1 MSMRVDDGIPTGD
14 RGYRRRQQE
23 FIRQRREQLRRQR
36 QASDRDGKAN
46 AVNIYDDDESPP
58 AAGIDDTKNANP
70 WTRKY
75 ARQLWMDLVQQ
86 ASQGR
91 ITFTLPQFIKA
102 LDRGGPVLRARFGL
116 PYPTLGVQSQTQGSE
131 NKDYVI
137 KLYALIGDRPFGVDQ
152 LISYL
157 TKPGLYNPLSRVLET
172 RSAMLPSLAKLRL

>member
-1 MSMRVDDGIPTGD
+1 MRVDDGIPTGD

-23 FIRQRREQLRRQR
+23 LIRRRRDELRRRR
-36 QASDRDGKAN
+36 QASDRDGEPN
-46 AVNIYDDDESPP
+46 AVIIDDDDESPP

-70 WTRKY
+70 WTRND

-116 PYPTLGVQSQTQGSE
+116 PDPTLGVQRQTQGSG
-131 NKDYVI
+131 NKDYVT
-137 KLYALIGDRPFGVDQ
+137 KLYGLIGGQPFGVDQ

-157 TKPGLYNPLSRVLET
+157 TKPGLYNPLSRVLKT
-172 RSAMLPSLAKLRL
+172 TSAMLPSLAGLRL